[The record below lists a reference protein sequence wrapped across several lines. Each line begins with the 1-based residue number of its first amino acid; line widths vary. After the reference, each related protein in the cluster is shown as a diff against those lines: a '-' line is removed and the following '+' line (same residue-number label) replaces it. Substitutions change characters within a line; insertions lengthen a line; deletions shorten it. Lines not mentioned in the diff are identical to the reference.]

1 MIKSGNNYIF
11 KFYNTKKMKNFSFK
25 NVMYAIGT
33 SLFLIMLIFT
43 LSNSLIN
50 PMYGMSEGIM
60 FKSLTSTSSGD
71 CDDECDRAN
80 PNDECYV
87 RDAEGNILKKC
98 IGWKPKSKTY

>member
-43 LSNSLIN
+43 LSTSLIN

-80 PNDECYV
+80 QKHIDFRKYFYPPTRKYLL
-87 RDAEGNILKKC
+87 G
-98 IGWKPKSKTY
+98 G